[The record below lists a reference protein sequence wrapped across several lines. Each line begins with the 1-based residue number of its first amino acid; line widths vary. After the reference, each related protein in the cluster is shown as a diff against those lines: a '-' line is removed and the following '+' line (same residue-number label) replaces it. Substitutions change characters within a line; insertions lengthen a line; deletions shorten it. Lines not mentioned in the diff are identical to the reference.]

1 MATVVHDPAAHART
15 CGLDPAQ
22 LPRHLALIMDGNG
35 RWAKKRG
42 WERFLG
48 HRRGVSTVRD
58 VTTECAHLGIQRL
71 TLYAFSS
78 ENWNRPRRE
87 VEVLME
93 LLTSFLRSEVPTM
106 QEHNVRLQ
114 AIGRLE
120 RLPPAVRSA
129 LDEALAATAANTGMV
144 LCLALSYGGRDEL
157 VDACRTLAARAVRG
171 ELDPAAIDAD
181 TVQGALY
188 AGQDVDLLIRTA
200 GEQRISNFLPWQA
213 AYAEFVTCAALWPDF
228 TLDDLRS
235 GLRAYAARERRFGL
249 LPGGQPPVPQPGEA
263 P

>member
-1 MATVVHDPAAHART
+1 MATATAIHDPAAHARAS
-15 CGLDPAQ
+15 GLDTAR

-35 RWAKKRG
+35 RWAKQRG

-58 VTTECAHLGIQRL
+58 VTTECAQLGIERL

-93 LLTSFLRSEVPTM
+93 LLTSFLHSEVQTM

-114 AIGRLE
+114 AIGRLD
-120 RLPPAVRSA
+120 RLPPAVCSA
-129 LDEALAATAANTGMV
+129 LAAALAATAGNTGMV

-157 VDACRTLAARAVRG
+157 VDACRMLAARVARG
-171 ELDPAAIDAD
+171 ELAPEAIDAAA
-181 TVQGALY
+181 VQGALY
-188 AGQDVDLLIRTA
+188 AGQDVDLVIRTA
-200 GEQRISNFLPWQA
+200 GERRISNFLPWQA
-213 AYAEFVTCAALWPDF
+213 AYAEFVTCQALWPDF
-228 TLDDLRS
+228 TLDELRA
-235 GLRAYAARERRFGL
+235 GLREYAGRERRFGK
-249 LPGGQPPVPQPGEA
+249 V
-263 P
+263 

>member
-1 MATVVHDPAAHART
+1 MPSTTAILDPIAHARAS
-15 CGLDPAQ
+15 GLDPAR

-48 HRRGVSTVRD
+48 HRRGATTVNTI
-58 VTTECAHLGIQRL
+58 TTECVHLGIQRL

-93 LLTSFLRSEVPTM
+93 LLNSFLRSELPTM
-106 QEHNVRLQ
+106 LEHNVRLE
-114 AIGRLE
+114 AIGRLD
-120 RLPPAVRSA
+120 RLPAAVRA
-129 LDEALAATAANTGMV
+129 TLDESLAATAGNTGMT

-157 VDACRTLAARAVRG
+157 VDACRTLAARAARG
-171 ELDPAAIDAD
+171 ELAAEAIDAA
-181 TVQGALY
+181 TVQAALY
-188 AGQDVDLLIRTA
+188 AGQDVDLVIRTA

-213 AYAEFVTCAALWPDF
+213 AYAEFVTCAPLWPDF
-228 TLDDLRS
+228 TLDDLRACLLEYQ
-235 GLRAYAARERRFGL
+235 GRERRFGR
-249 LPGGQPPVPQPGEA
+249 V
-263 P
+263 